1 MHIDEHV
8 GNVYMH
14 THMLHTE
21 RGREGRWEREL
32 WWRRLLVSTFIG
44 SVSLELK
51 VMPFG
56 RIARPFPDRVN
67 WRGGRPFTSGQSLPA
82 VAHLW
87 GYLRERRAA
96 YMCLPPLLAGDRDYP
111 IDVPP
116 TPCWH
121 PTHVLSR
128 EDWRSATLWEFFGPS
143 VPDWNNWDIKPHRLG
158 SNYLFAASLA
168 CR

>member
-21 RGREGRWEREL
+21 RGREGGWEREL

-67 WRGGRPFTSGQSLPA
+67 WRGGRPFTSGQSLLA

-96 YMCLPPLLAGDRDYP
+96 YVCLPPLLAGDHDYS

-128 EDWRSATLWEFFGPS
+128 EDWKSATLWEFFGPS